1 VPLLLAR
8 IDDRLIH
15 GQVAFGW
22 GGALHPS
29 LYLVVS
35 DALRA
40 DALRAE
46 VCLCGVPE
54 EARGRVVSVAEALT
68 PTVLAEIESERT
80 LLVMPGTEEAVRLL
94 DGGFPLTELNVGG
107 LHHAP
112 GKREVLPYVFLD
124 EVDRERLRSIAAR
137 GVRVAARDL
146 PSNSSHPMQSWI
158 DAAGAA
164 SSDTER

>member
-15 GQVAFGW
+15 GQVAYGW
-22 GGALHPS
+22 GRSLQPS

-46 VCLCGVPE
+46 VCLCGVPDD
-54 EARGRVVSVAEALT
+54 ARGRVVSVAEALT
-68 PTVLAEIESERT
+68 PAVLAEIESERT
-80 LLVMPGTEEAVRLL
+80 LLLMSGTEDAVRLL
-94 DGGFPLTELNVGG
+94 EGGFPLTELNVGG

-124 EVDRERLRSIAAR
+124 ETDRGRLRAVAAR

-146 PSNSSHPMQSWI
+146 PSNPSHPIESWI
-158 DAAGAA
+158 DSAGSA

>member
-94 DGGFPLTELNVGG
+94 DGGFPLTELNIGG

-124 EVDRERLRSIAAR
+124 QVDRERLRSMAAR

-146 PSNSSHPMQSWI
+146 PSNPSHPMESWI
-158 DAAGAA
+158 DGTDSRGSA
-164 SSDTER
+164 ER

>member
-15 GQVAFGW
+15 GQVAYGW
-22 GGALHPS
+22 GRALKPTF
-29 LYLVVS
+29 YLVVS

-46 VCLCGVPE
+46 VCLCGVPDD
-54 EARGRVVSVAEALT
+54 ARGRVVSVAEALAAS
-68 PTVLAEIESERT
+68 VQSEIEAERT
-80 LLVMPGTEEAVRLL
+80 ILLMPGTEEAVRLL
-94 DGGFPLTELNVGG
+94 EGGFPMTELNVGG

-112 GKREVLPYVFLD
+112 GKHEVLPYVFLD
-124 EVDRERLRSIAAR
+124 DGDRERLRALLAR

-146 PSNSSHPMQSWI
+146 PANPSHPIESWL
-158 DAAGAA
+158 DAK
-164 SSDTER
+164 SRDSER